1 MRSIILA
8 LLLAG
13 ATAFACGASSNS
25 CGNRSLCEK
34 STVPLV
40 EPISYAFQQMHLED
54 NSDIRTAMAFYKKT
68 MRTLTQDIP
77 LDAFKEG
84 HFNPDV
90 FSKMATS
97 SKILTAQKDLL
108 ETIDLILTDD
118 QKKEFVMLI
127 GIYQHHMKFLNQQ
140 ECGNQKSS
148 CSNKKVCN
156 HDTKKAS
163 IKEIPLIPRH

>member
-1 MRSIILA
+1 MSDKIELKEKLA
-8 LLLAG
+8 AVDLG
-13 ATAFACGASSNS
+13 ARDFWA
-25 CGNRSLCEK
+25 E
-34 STVPLV
+34 
-40 EPISYAFQQMHLED
+40 
-54 NSDIRTAMAFYKKT
+54 
-68 MRTLTQDIP
+68 
-77 LDAFKEG
+77 
-84 HFNPDV
+84 
-90 FSKMATS
+90 
-97 SKILTAQKDLL
+97 
-108 ETIDLILTDD
+108 LTDD